1 MTERKLRITRVHNSI
16 AIPFQKT
23 RIIVYKMLEKKKK
36 KSTAIF
42 LCEKNPPDDAIK
54 YVTVLQ

>member
-1 MTERKLRITRVHNSI
+1 
-16 AIPFQKT
+16 
-23 RIIVYKMLEKKKK
+23 MLEKKKK